1 SPTSICT
8 MSLHAALP
16 IFPQPE
22 GDVPV
27 GPALPLRAGPERADR
42 AVRVSPA
49 TGLEPVPVLPAARG
63 RLSGLTR
70 RRRRLLPAGPGLAP
84 PRTAVDVP
92 LRTSGLPP
100 GEDPGTAR
108 RRRRTGGPFA
118 PVAGTAGGW
127 ALTASTARTE
137 DRRPPG
143 VTGAAVAAR
152 RAGRNRTAGRRGSGR
167 RA

>member
-22 GDVPV
+22 GDVTV

-42 AVRVSPA
+42 AVRIAPA

-84 PRTAVDVP
+84 RSEEH
-92 LRTSGLPP
+92 TSELQSR
-100 GEDPGTAR
+100 ENL
-108 RRRRTGGPFA
+108 
-118 PVAGTAGGW
+118 VC
-127 ALTASTARTE
+127 
-137 DRRPPG
+137 
-143 VTGAAVAAR
+143 
-152 RAGRNRTAGRRGSGR
+152 
-167 RA
+167 